1 VTAWKGVGDGRRRTY
16 PPEIYRHFAETIGP
30 EEAAALIQNLA
41 STNDAA
47 TKDDLRVVAADLRAA
62 GADLRA
68 EMYDEF
74 GKLRAEMYSEF
85 GKLRAEMH
93 DGFVTQTR
101 WIVGFLIGY
110 TTAMTGIAL
119 AVAKL
124 FL

>member
-1 VTAWKGVGDGRRRTY
+1 MVVDERIRQK
-16 PPEIYRHFAETIGP
+16 IYRHFAETIGP
-30 EEAAALIQNLA
+30 EEASALTQNLV
-41 STNDAA
+41 TVHDVA
-47 TKDDLRVVAADLRAA
+47 TKDDLRVS
-62 GADLRA
+62 GAELRA
-68 EMYDEF
+68 EMH
-74 GKLRAEMYSEF
+74 AEF

-93 DGFVTQTR
+93 EGFVTQTR